1 MSRKIDSYKEK
12 LDKKLKHV
20 KIWRRMSNVLF
31 ASVFVSVLIFTVVAA
46 ANAPPVV
53 IALASALTASMDSV
67 GSWCN
72 LVWNQYQEALKEKRE
87 LVNSIHRATFI
98 TIGDMENVKAL
109 DENFIVRIE
118 SLLKNAEFAI
128 TEEGFAKLMMDEIK
142 KTVAMFMET
151 LEESDGQARSC
162 HRHIIQG
169 RTVILKRINYMDHAK
184 T

>member
-1 MSRKIDSYKEK
+1 
-12 LDKKLKHV
+12 
-20 KIWRRMSNVLF
+20 
-31 ASVFVSVLIFTVVAA
+31 
-46 ANAPPVV
+46 
-53 IALASALTASMDSV
+53 
-67 GSWCN
+67 

-98 TIGDMENVKAL
+98 TIGDMDNVKAL
-109 DENFIVRIE
+109 EENFIVRIE

-128 TEEGFAKLMMDEIK
+128 TEEGFVKLMMDEIK

-169 RTVILKRINYMDHAK
+169 RTVILKRINYARQ
-184 T
+184 